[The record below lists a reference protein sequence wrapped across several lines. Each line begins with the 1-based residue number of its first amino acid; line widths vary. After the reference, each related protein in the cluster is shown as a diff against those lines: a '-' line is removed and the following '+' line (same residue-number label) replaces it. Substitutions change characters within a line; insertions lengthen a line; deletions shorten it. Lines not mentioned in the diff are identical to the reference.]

1 MAEKPYKKFSGRS
14 VFSVQQAYLGE
25 DHLLVVDG
33 TYQERAKRI
42 DYADIEAIL
51 VCPTKA
57 GSIWS
62 LIAALG
68 GLLFTIVSLAN
79 FGGVAFFIWLTI
91 ALVLWGIFGVGLY
104 GRGSVV
110 FGVQTAVQTVVL
122 AGLSNQR
129 KAERAKRL
137 LTERIEAVQGPLE
150 AEALRAARSL
160 QLQAERHAGGRP
172 LAAAGAQV
180 RTGPPPIR
188 GNGDDVRFA
197 PLKEASE

>member
-1 MAEKPYKKFSGRS
+1 MAEKPYKKLSGRS
-14 VFSVQQAYLGE
+14 VFSVQQAYLGK
-25 DHLLVVDG
+25 DHLLVADG
-33 TYQERAKRI
+33 TYQERVKRI
-42 DYADIEAIL
+42 GYADIEAIL
-51 VCPTKA
+51 ICPTKA

-68 GLLFTIVSLAN
+68 GLLFTIISLAN

-129 KAERAKRL
+129 KARWAKKML
-137 LTERIEAVQGPLE
+137 AEHIEAVQGPLE
-150 AEALRAARSL
+150 VEVLRAARSL
-160 QLQAERHAGGRP
+160 QLRTERHAGGRP
-172 LAAAGAQV
+172 LAAAGASV
-180 RTGPPPIR
+180 RTGPPTL
-188 GNGDDVRFA
+188 GNRGDDARLA
-197 PLKEASE
+197 PVKEAAE